1 MRKFLILL
9 AILLVSCSPQKRL
22 NRIVS
27 NHPELA
33 AAKKSVTVTV
43 HDTIYIEAQ
52 KDTVYIPDT
61 IYLQAKNGSVIA
73 EAQAGNAKAKI
84 IKTTDG
90 LNLAIEQVPDTIPIT
105 STANVDVP
113 EVQVKR
119 SGSTLL
125 LSITVLLVVLIV
137 LIIKIFE

>member
-33 AAKKSVTVTV
+33 AVKKSVTVTV

-61 IYLQAKNGSVIA
+61 IYLHAQNGSVIA

-113 EVQVKR
+113 EVQVKQ
-119 SGSTLL
+119 SGSTL

-137 LIIKIFE
+137 LIIKIFK